1 MGQEE
6 DPPTNLSNHGRKGRA
21 SSPLVK
27 YLEMG
32 VFLSRSASDLPSFGA
47 SVSILSRRAIAPCG
61 RRKISLRKK
70 INFRAHEKIF
80 SCAQKFPRV
89 RTPIFRLP
97 HGEFFACARAGI
109 FAYTEIFFRI
119 CRNKFPYIQK
129 FPSAYRAH
137 FQRAQKRAP
146 RPITMDRAGRTAM
159 RG

>member
-6 DPPTNLSNHGRKGRA
+6 DSPTNLSNHGRKGRA

-70 INFRAHEKIF
+70 INFRAHKKIF
-80 SCAQKFPRV
+80 SCARKFIFVRIEIFLRAHGSFSPFGRKRFSFRRALFFSSDEEQFFFGRRQTFLPRKKDFPALEKFP
-89 RTPIFRLP
+89 
-97 HGEFFACARAGI
+97 
-109 FAYTEIFFRI
+109 
-119 CRNKFPYIQK
+119 
-129 FPSAYRAH
+129 PSA
-137 FQRAQKRAP
+137 
-146 RPITMDRAGRTAM
+146 GRFLFL
-159 RG
+159 RKEKYV